1 MSYHKY
7 PKNRLIVVDTNSGI
21 DIDLTVKFGMVLL
34 DGYSINPPAPKT
46 YYVDVPGSD
55 GKLDLTDVLMG
66 RAAYNNRTMEF
77 TFCVIGVTDIEAKK
91 QEINEFLHG
100 KVYDFKI
107 TMDPNYIY
115 HGRFAITEYDYGVY
129 DVGKVLSFKLS
140 IDADPY
146 KKSINDPSKLSL

>member
-1 MSYHKY
+1 MSYPEY
-7 PKNRLIVVDTNSGI
+7 PKNRLIVGDADSGVN
-21 DIDLTVKFGMVLL
+21 IDLTVKFGMILL
-34 DGYSINPPAPKT
+34 DGYSINPPTLKT

-100 KVYDFKI
+100 KAYDFKI

-115 HGRFAITEYDYGVY
+115 HGRFMISEYSHGVY
-129 DVGKVLSFKLS
+129 NVGKVLSFKLS

-146 KKSINDPSKLSL
+146 KKSISDSSALFL